1 MGGKTATT
9 TQSVKIPEEVMARYN
24 AVNARAEEVAK
35 QPFQQYQGQFV
46 APLTQTQ
53 QAGIA
58 GTSAAA
64 GMAQPYYQGATQQLL
79 GAQQAAT
86 PLYYGALGTAGGAAE
101 QAQNLYG
108 SALGGINQ
116 AQRAGQSITGAAMQ
130 PIMGAQQASAPL
142 MGAAAGLTGAGL
154 SAAQPYMGA
163 AGGYLAGGTQ
173 GIAPGA
179 LTGQEINQYM
189 SPYMSNV
196 IGAQQAL
203 QAQENA
209 AQRAA
214 LSSQQIGRGS
224 FGGER
229 AGLGQA
235 NLARQQSLA
244 NQATLANLLQS
255 GYGQA
260 LGTAQQQQAQ
270 QLAAE
275 QANRAAMQFGV
286 QAAGNLGQQAFA
298 QNLAAGQQLANLG
311 QSAFGQNIAQGQ
323 ALAGLGQ
330 QQYAQGLGAAQAQAG
345 IGQNIYGM
353 GAQQAA
359 LQQGVGQGLYGMGA
373 QTAQSLA
380 GLGAGAQQAALQGAQ
395 AQIGAGTL
403 EQQTQQ
409 ADATA
414 RYQQFLQERGYP
426 FQVAQFLANIAMGTG
441 ALSGSTTTTQQPA
454 PFFSDVRLK
463 DDVEPVGELYDGQK
477 VYRYSMGD
485 GPKQLGLLAQE
496 VEGVR
501 PDAVGEASGF
511 KTVDYDRATEQA
523 AGLGAA
529 ASMGGAVTQPGA
541 YAAGGL
547 VDGDDLKAILA
558 AQAQSFGPFGGAGMY
573 GGSAQGAPFGGVK
586 GFVPDAKLPVAKL
599 ATAGN
604 APAQRQSGLGEA
616 VQTGKSIAD
625 LGKMAKT
632 GLVGS
637 EATKDNPKG
646 DAGLFGSGGKF
657 SSEDNLFTRGKE
669 FLGFSYGG
677 LVPRDGYA
685 TAGSVNPYE
694 KTEDPLE
701 NVLEEQSKNDIEPI
715 KPGQMPAPPKSAMS
729 DILDMG
735 KLAMAAYSM
744 SDARLKD
751 NIRPVGE
758 TYDGQNIYAYD
769 MGDGRTRI
777 GLMAQEVM
785 KRHPEAVGE
794 RNGYLTLDY
803 DRATGEATPYAY
815 GGLVP
820 RQRYATEGAV
830 EEEPAFDI
838 EKAKG
843 AIASIESRGQAAPYE
858 ALGPVTKRG
867 DRAYGK
873 YQVMGAN
880 IPSWTEEAL
889 GKRLT
894 PEEFVKNPDAQEK
907 VFEHHFGKAVKQY
920 GNPYDAA
927 SVWFSGRPMA
937 RAGNDSDILGTTVP
951 AYVSKFRASYE
962 GQGAPRPPGLVP
974 GDERR
979 AAGVEYVKG
988 SEPKSMFDN
997 LAEKAT
1003 SRDFLVPALSF
1014 VGSMLSSKSPYL
1026 AGAIGEGI
1034 VGGVAGYQSNV
1045 KQQADLAKSV
1055 LDIVKDRFVIRS
1067 EGGKTIYFNKSTGQ
1081 ILTPEQFNSAV
1092 SKIATGIGVSPAVL
1106 GIDTTATN
1114 APAAIGAIPAIGAP
1128 QTAGQPQ
1135 AAPGAEPAKQGEP
1148 AKPGEPAKADQR
1160 PPADIFKM
1168 GKLELFDYA
1177 VKNKAQFGLLDD
1189 RDPDMLEKKAQAYEI
1204 EMNNAQNQGNE
1215 QEAQRMA
1222 MLMKDARD
1230 RRRAYVEDAIDKQY
1244 KDNLEIQ
1251 KASTQRGEEYRADI
1265 NKRLQGYSQAR
1276 GALTRL
1282 ADIYGKFEPGRAEP
1296 LKAELASWA
1305 RTFSIQL
1312 PESFN
1317 TSSYDQALKIA
1328 LSQAFSVVGDQN
1340 LSRSPKAA
1348 LTEAVQTVPNPSL
1361 DPGATYALIG
1371 RALGEMDYVNAR
1383 DRDYL
1388 KRGRGITPEDFVA
1401 DYDKISGNEEKKFIG
1416 KAFEEIPV
1424 GRGVQRR
1431 DLDSL
1436 AQTYNFNKFSD
1447 REREGRETQA
1457 PAIPPADQRETGK
1470 VYTVPGKG
1478 EYRWMGTG
1486 WQKVGQ

>member
-64 GMAQPYYQGATQQLL
+64 GTAQPYYQGATQQLL

-86 PLYYGALGTAGGAAE
+86 PMYYGALGTGQQAANVAGGMYGEALQGGFTARDIGSQYANAALG
-101 QAQNLYG
+101 NIG
-108 SALGGINQ
+108 SAYGTAAPYMSQ
-116 AQRAGQSITGAAMQ
+116 AGALTQAG
-130 PIMGAQQASAPL
+130 L
-142 MGAAAGLTGAGL
+142 GAAAPMMGQ
-154 SAAQPYMGA
+154 AAQ
-163 AGGYLAGGTQ
+163 YLQGGTQ
-173 GIAPGA
+173 SIGA
-179 LTGQEINQYM
+179 GDLGAADVNKYM
-189 SPYMSNV
+189 SPYMRNV
-196 IGAQQAL
+196 VEAQQKL
-203 QAQENA
+203 QLQENA
-209 AQRAA
+209 AQQAA
-214 LSSQQIGRGS
+214 LRGSQIGSGA
-224 FGGER
+224 FGGDR
-229 AGLGQA
+229 SGIAAA
-235 NLARQQSLA
+235 NLAKQQSMA

-270 QLAAE
+270 RLAAE
-275 QANRAAMQFGV
+275 QANRAAQQFGSQ
-286 QAAGNLGQQAFA
+286 QAAALSQQGFG

-311 QSAFGQNIAQGQ
+311 QALYGQRLGQGQ

-330 QQYAQGLGAAQAQAG
+330 QQYAQQLGAAQMQAG
-345 IGQNIYGM
+345 LGQNIYGM

-694 KTEDPLE
+694 KTEDPLQ

-729 DILDMG
+729 DIVDMG
-735 KLAMAAYSM
+735 KLAMAAFSM

-785 KRHPEAVGE
+785 QRHPEAVGE

-820 RQRYATEGAV
+820 RQGYATEGAV
-830 EEEPAFDI
+830 EEEKPLFDM
-838 EKAKG
+838 ERAKN
-843 AIASIESRGQAAPYE
+843 AIAANESGGRYD
-858 ALGPVTKRG
+858 ALGPVTKSG

-907 VFEHHFGKAVKQY
+907 LFEHHFGKAAKQY

-927 SVWFSGRPMA
+927 SVWFSGRPIA
-937 RAGNDSDILGTTVP
+937 RAGNSADILGTTVP

-974 GDERR
+974 GEERR
-979 AAGVEYVKG
+979 AAGAEYVKG

-997 LAEKAT
+997 LTEKAT

-1034 VGGVAGYQSNV
+1034 VGGVAGYQSNLR
-1045 KQQADLAKSV
+1045 QQADLAKSV

-1067 EGGKTIYFNKSTGQ
+1067 ENGQPVYFNKNTGQ
-1081 ILTPEQFNSAV
+1081 KLNAQEYNAAIVKLGKAM
-1092 SKIATGIGVSPAVL
+1092 GVPPAVF
-1106 GIDTTATN
+1106 GIDDGQA
-1114 APAAIGAIPAIGAP
+1114 AARLPQAIGATPAIGAP
-1128 QTAGQPQ
+1128 QTQGQAQ
-1135 AAPGAEPAKQGEP
+1135 AVPGSEAPKTGEA

-1160 PPADIFKM
+1160 PPTDVFKM
-1168 GKLELFDYA
+1168 GKIELFDYA

-1189 RDPDMLEKKAQAYEI
+1189 RDPDMLEEQAKQYEAD
-1204 EMNNAQNQGNE
+1204 MKQATAQGNE

-1251 KASTQRGEEYRADI
+1251 KASTQRGEEYRSEI
-1265 NKRLQGYSQAR
+1265 NKRLQDYAQVRNSLVRLSNIYSKWSPS
-1276 GALTRL
+1276 RL
-1282 ADIYGKFEPGRAEP
+1282 AE
-1296 LKAELASWA
+1296 LKADLASWA
-1305 RTFSIQL
+1305 GDLGIEL
-1312 PESFN
+1312 PKSFN
-1317 TSSYDQALKIA
+1317 TASYDEALKIA
-1328 LSQAFSVVGDQN
+1328 TSQAFGIVGDKN

-1348 LTEAVQTVPNPSL
+1348 MTYAAQTVPGPNL
-1361 DPGATYALIG
+1361 APGAVYALIG
-1371 RALGEMDYVNAR
+1371 RTIGEMDYVNAR

-1388 KRGRGITPEDFVA
+1388 KRGRGIAPEEFIM
-1401 DYDKISGNEEKKFIG
+1401 DYDKSSGNSEKKFIG

-1424 GRGVQRR
+1424 GKDVLRR

-1436 AQTYNFNKFSD
+1436 AETYKFGRTSGDERSD
-1447 REREGRETQA
+1447 QGPA
-1457 PAIPPADQRETGK
+1457 AIPPADQRETGK